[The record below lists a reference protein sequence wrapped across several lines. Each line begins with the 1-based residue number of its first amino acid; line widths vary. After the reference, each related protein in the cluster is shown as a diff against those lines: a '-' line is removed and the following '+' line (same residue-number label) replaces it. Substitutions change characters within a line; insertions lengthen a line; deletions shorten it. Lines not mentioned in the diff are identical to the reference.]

1 MRAVTS
7 SSATRC
13 AQVIVQAERGARNGK
28 VAAPP
33 LQAGK
38 PDKRDPARATVGQSN
53 APKLNMFTRDY
64 FGYQWSVAPLTSG
77 KRRACLPVPGW
88 LHVGSDAPA
97 RLLLPR
103 CPQRCW
109 THLQGGWWTTPC
121 CWSARCGMCRGR
133 RGAPADSAP
142 QAGQQQQLQQ
152 AVPVGD
158 WGGEKRFSAL
168 RVCSVDSGGASAGGA
183 RRVPA
188 SGGCRLCTVCA
199 AWGQASA
206 LSFPSCLF
214 SPVLQSLLFSA
225 VQEGGG
231 GAGNTPHA
239 ARALAHA
246 RTRGASVGGH
256 MSALLC
262 SLATRRARA
271 HCV

>member
-142 QAGQQQQLQQ
+142 PAGQPGAAARLGQRLRPDPCRPWARQSTMR
-152 AVPVGD
+152 PVG
-158 WGGEKRFSAL
+158 RNS
-168 RVCSVDSGGASAGGA
+168 CSIT
-183 RRVPA
+183 
-188 SGGCRLCTVCA
+188 C
-199 AWGQASA
+199 
-206 LSFPSCLF
+206 
-214 SPVLQSLLFSA
+214 
-225 VQEGGG
+225 
-231 GAGNTPHA
+231 
-239 ARALAHA
+239 
-246 RTRGASVGGH
+246 
-256 MSALLC
+256 
-262 SLATRRARA
+262 
-271 HCV
+271 